1 MDLMLTDL
9 SIELRETYECYSR
22 YTSDC
27 VFITVGRC
35 RYSAHT
41 Y

>member
-1 MDLMLTDL
+1 MDLMLTAL
-9 SIELRETYECYSR
+9 LTGLMETYECYSR

>member
-1 MDLMLTDL
+1 MDLMPTAL
-9 SIELRETYECYSR
+9 STGLRTTYERYSR